1 MKTSF
6 VRILL
11 LSAAV
16 AGMAGDVH
24 AQQSDAAV
32 ILQFE
37 RAADTYAFTH
47 RQDDRR
53 GTTPARL
60 VEGEFFTPI
69 AAAAFR
75 ARIRSVAG
83 CNTPAHGEGGSVVP
97 AVNASSA
104 STDPTAACLAGGA
117 AAPAGGARISR
128 CRRGIAS
135 RRRASRASSWMSC
148 TRRFHKIFDDT
159 RERVRVRI
167 AGLDAQVMA
176 RCAGDH
182 CRGCIHGVCAGSEAR
197 IRHQDRRS

>member
-6 VRILL
+6 ARVLL

-53 GTTPARL
+53 GTAPARL

-69 AAAAFR
+69 AAASFR

-83 CNTPAHGEGGSVVP
+83 CNARAHGEGGYEVP
-97 AVNASSA
+97 AVNASAA
-104 STDPTAACLAGGA
+104 STDPLPQCIAVVLPPLPEELEYRVAGVALLLADAHRNVVVDVLHAAF
-117 AAPAGGARISR
+117 P
-128 CRRGIAS
+128 
-135 RRRASRASSWMSC
+135 
-148 TRRFHKIFDDT
+148 
-159 RERVRVRI
+159 
-167 AGLDAQVMA
+167 
-176 RCAGDH
+176 
-182 CRGCIHGVCAGSEAR
+182 
-197 IRHQDRRS
+197 

>member
-11 LSAAV
+11 LSGV
-16 AGMAGDVH
+16 IAGMARDVH

-37 RAADTYAFTH
+37 RAADTYAFAH

-83 CNTPAHGEGGSVVP
+83 CNTPERGEGGAVVP
-97 AVNASSA
+97 SVTASSA
-104 STDPTAACLAGGA
+104 GTIPLPSCLADVLPHLPEELEYRA
-117 AAPAGGARISR
+117 AGVALLLTDAH
-128 CRRGIAS
+128 RGIVVDVLHA
-135 RRRASRASSWMSC
+135 A
-148 TRRFHKIFDDT
+148 FP
-159 RERVRVRI
+159 
-167 AGLDAQVMA
+167 
-176 RCAGDH
+176 
-182 CRGCIHGVCAGSEAR
+182 
-197 IRHQDRRS
+197 